1 MYLKTIK
8 TLAFPNSPK
17 NEFSG
22 SHELKDFRSS
32 PWRFLIR
39 FLNSICFWPE
49 WTRRYLHIP
58 KGRLCVLWWGPAVWR
73 QKLVLFRQ
81 QHLIVCSRSKCT
93 VQHSHTKSASC
104 DDYRTMEQRVFPGG
118 YDIPVNLREREREK
132 ERRTVPV
139 VCTYSYT
146 TRTRTSGWHTIC
158 DDYDETEVERR
169 NQSSLRVGGMV
180 RSCRFVS
187 FGCHQ
192 CTHLVSGWTMCV
204 YGSAMKR
211 NFSISLSQPVVWLGG
226 NTDPLSP
233 FQMKLTIERT
243 EARRLYLASTR
254 ICIPYIE

>member
-81 QHLIVCSRSKCT
+81 QHLIVCRRSICT

-104 DDYRTMEQRVFPGG
+104 DDYRTMEQRVYSGG

-139 VCTYSYT
+139 VYT
-146 TRTRTSGWHTIC
+146 
-158 DDYDETEVERR
+158 V
-169 NQSSLRVGGMV
+169 
-180 RSCRFVS
+180 
-187 FGCHQ
+187 
-192 CTHLVSGWTMCV
+192 LVHHPDS
-204 YGSAMKR
+204 
-211 NFSISLSQPVVWLGG
+211 NVWLTYYLWWLRWNGSRKKKSILQHVSCVLEEWYVLAVLFRLDVI
-226 NTDPLSP
+226 NT
-233 FQMKLTIERT
+233 LT
-243 EARRLYLASTR
+243 
-254 ICIPYIE
+254 

>member
-81 QHLIVCSRSKCT
+81 QHLIVAADQYVPSNT
-93 VQHSHTKSASC
+93 HTHTKSASC
-104 DDYRTMEQRVFPGG
+104 DDYRTMYDGAEGVFRGVRHTG
-118 YDIPVNLREREREK
+118 KFKRERHRHPA
-132 ERRTVPV
+132 TNSTG
-139 VCTYSYT
+139 CTGMN
-146 TRTRTSGWHTIC
+146 RTRTPPGLQRLADI
-158 DDYDETEVERR
+158 
-169 NQSSLRVGGMV
+169 Q
-180 RSCRFVS
+180 FVM
-187 FGCHQ
+187 
-192 CTHLVSGWTMCV
+192 TT
-204 YGSAMKR
+204 MKR
-211 NFSISLSQPVVWLGG
+211 
-226 NTDPLSP
+226 
-233 FQMKLTIERT
+233 K
-243 EARRLYLASTR
+243 
-254 ICIPYIE
+254 